1 MKTLIS
7 WLKLNSLVLLAVLG
21 LLVVASA
28 CVYAMAAV
36 YGWWIVVFIVLCAL
50 SAFILFDK

>member
-7 WLKLNSLVLLAVLG
+7 WLKLNSLVLLAIIAMI
-21 LLVVASA
+21 VVASA

-36 YGWWIVVFIVLCAL
+36 YGWWIIVFVVLCAL
-50 SAFILFDK
+50 SSYILYDK